1 MEFGQTGA
9 PALSVPV
16 TAVMAGTGDSRYV
29 WVAENGITRRRNIR
43 TGAAYG
49 GRIVVTEGLQAG
61 DSVIVKGM
69 QKLSNGSKV
78 SAL

>member
-1 MEFGQTGA
+1 
-9 PALSVPV
+9 
-16 TAVMAGTGDSRYV
+16 MAGTGDSRYV
-29 WVAENGITRRRNIR
+29 WVVENGTAKRKDIR
-43 TGAAYG
+43 TGMAYG

>member
-1 MEFGQTGA
+1 MCIRDR
-9 PALSVPV
+9 
-16 TAVMAGTGDSRYV
+16 GTGDSRYV

-49 GRIVVTEGLQAG
+49 GRIGGSEGLQAG